1 MFKKIFLISIIC
13 ASFIIIPFADAQL
26 SFGKPAYQ
34 KSIEL
39 ILDETNIVQA
49 KHVISSSSGPVDVY
63 LFENMIEESI
73 SVTNKDGEE
82 LQFGIVGFGNDAS
95 ISILEPVKENA
106 VVEYNLKNIFWKSD
120 SISKLDIGYP
130 KSFGIKFEEKTEFI
144 FLNNN
149 LIQLNDKKGISI
161 NGGGY
166 VIVEYYN
173 EIPKIVKEV
182 EWEENKFNVEIIT
195 DSEVNG
201 FNFEQITKSI
211 SFEVN
216 EKNKIF
222 SIILPEELLG
232 GPYLVLLD
240 GEKIDYQQQQVKDE
254 KNILLSIKPQSTG
267 EITIIGTT
275 VIPEFSMFI
284 PLIMGFVIVLTIPF
298 MKKFSLH

>member
-106 VVEYNLKNIFWKSD
+106 IVKYNIKNVFWKSD
-120 SISKLDIGYP
+120 GISKLDIGYP

-216 EKNKIF
+216 EKNKKYL
-222 SIILPEELLG
+222 IILPEELLG

-240 GEKIDYQQQQVKDE
+240 DEKIHYQQQVKDE
-254 KNILLSIKPQSTG
+254 KNVLLSIMPQSTG

-284 PLIMGFVIVLTIPF
+284 PLIMGFLVVLTVPF
-298 MKKFSLH
+298 MKKLSLH

>member
-1 MFKKIFLISIIC
+1 MFKKILVISIIC
-13 ASFIIIPFADAQL
+13 TVFAIIPFADAQI

-39 ILDETNIVQA
+39 ILDETDIVKA

-73 SVTNKDGEE
+73 SVTNENGEK
-82 LQFGIVGFGNDAS
+82 LQFGISGIGNDS
-95 ISILEPVKENA
+95 LVSILEPIKENA
-106 VVEYNLKNIFWKSD
+106 IVKYNLKNIFWKSD
-120 SISKLDIGYP
+120 SISKLNIGYP
-130 KSFGIKFEEKTEFI
+130 ETFSIIFEEETEFI
-144 FLNNN
+144 FLNSN

-166 VIVEYYN
+166 IVVEYYN
-173 EIPKIVKEV
+173 EIPKVIENV
-182 EWEENKFNVEIIT
+182 EWEENKFDVKIIT
-195 DSEVNG
+195 DSEVNE
-201 FNFEQITKSI
+201 FNFEQASKSI
-211 SFEVN
+211 SFQVN
-216 EKNKIF
+216 EKNKKVI
-222 SIILPEELLG
+222 IILPEELLG

-240 GEKIDYQQQQVKDE
+240 DEKIGYQQQVKDE
-254 KNILLSIKPQSTG
+254 KNVLLSINPQSTG
-267 EITIIGTT
+267 DITIIGTT

>member
-1 MFKKIFLISIIC
+1 MFKKILLITIIC
-13 ASFIIIPFADAQL
+13 ASFAIIPFADAQL

-39 ILDETNIVQA
+39 ILDETEIVKA
-49 KHVISSSSGPVDVY
+49 KHVISSSNGPVDVY
-63 LFENMIEESI
+63 LFEGMIQESI
-73 SVTNKDGEE
+73 SVTNEDGEE
-82 LQFGIVGFGNDAS
+82 IQFGIIGIGNDAS
-95 ISILEPVKENA
+95 VSILEPVKENA
-106 VVEYNLKNIFWKSD
+106 IVEYNLKNIFWKSD

-130 KSFGIKFEEKTEFI
+130 ITFGIKFEEKTEFI

-161 NGGGY
+161 NSGGY
-166 VIVEYYN
+166 VVVEYYN

-195 DSEVNG
+195 DSEINR

-216 EKNKIF
+216 EKNKKY

-240 GEKIDYQQQQVKDE
+240 DEKIHYQQQVKDE
-254 KNILLSIKPQSTG
+254 KNVLLSIMPQSTG

-284 PLIMGFVIVLTIPF
+284 PLIMGFLVVLTVPF
-298 MKKFSLH
+298 MKKLSLH

>member
-1 MFKKIFLISIIC
+1 MFKKILIISIIC
-13 ASFIIIPFADAQL
+13 VSFAIIPFADAQL

-34 KSIEL
+34 KSTEL

-73 SVTNKDGEE
+73 SVTNEDGEK

-130 KSFGIKFEEKTEFI
+130 ITFSIKFEEDTEFI

-149 LIQLNDKKGISI
+149 LIQLNDKKGISV

-195 DSEVNG
+195 DSEVNE

-216 EKNKIF
+216 EKNKKY

-240 GEKIDYQQQQVKDE
+240 DEKIHYQQQVKDE
-254 KNILLSIKPQSTG
+254 KNVLLSIMPQSTG

>member
-1 MFKKIFLISIIC
+1 MFKKILIISIIC

-39 ILDETNIVQA
+39 ILDKTNIVQA

-106 VVEYNLKNIFWKSD
+106 IVKYNIKNVFWKSD
-120 SISKLDIGYP
+120 GISKLDIGYP

-216 EKNKIF
+216 EKNKKY

-240 GEKIDYQQQQVKDE
+240 DEKIHYQQQVKDG
-254 KNILLSIKPQSTG
+254 KNVLLSIMPQSTG

-284 PLIMGFVIVLTIPF
+284 PLIMGFLVVLTVPF
-298 MKKFSLH
+298 MKKLSLH